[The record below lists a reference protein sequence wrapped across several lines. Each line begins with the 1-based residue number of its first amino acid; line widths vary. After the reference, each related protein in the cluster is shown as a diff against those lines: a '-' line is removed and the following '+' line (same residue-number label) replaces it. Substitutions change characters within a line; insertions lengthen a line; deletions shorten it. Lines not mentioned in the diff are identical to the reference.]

1 MKRTLSIVSLVLFVL
16 AQGLT
21 ACAEATPRQTLT
33 SGNFRYI
40 LQDDDTAIITGYFGN
55 DEKLSIPNQ
64 LAGHTVVAIG
74 DEAFFDCDIGSV
86 RSAH

>member
-1 MKRTLSIVSLVLFVL
+1 MKRTLSIVPLVLFVL

-74 DEAFFDCDIGSV
+74 DEAFLIV
-86 RSAH
+86 II